1 LHIDS
6 QRDALEKAVQAKV
19 FAKAVKADDADVPV
33 YLWNDWV
40 KVSGVPEE
48 QRDIALDAL
57 RKLCLRRCL
66 RSLLQDCLV
75 YVRRTYGSTWGKM
88 HQTKEGHLT

>member
-1 LHIDS
+1 MEDKDNPFAELRADPSLRFVSYGLHIDS

-33 YLWNDWV
+33 YLWNDRV
-40 KVSGVPEE
+40 KVSGIPEE

-57 RKLCLRRCL
+57 RKLCLR
-66 RSLLQDCLV
+66 
-75 YVRRTYGSTWGKM
+75 
-88 HQTKEGHLT
+88 